1 MTRGKSFIPQTVCGV
16 CVCKPGL
23 QFINLRL
30 EINVLPCGPDI
41 FICLLEHAFTPSAAA
56 SEKVKLSK
64 GCLVSVESVQEELS
78 Q

>member
-1 MTRGKSFIPQTVCGV
+1 MTRGKPFIPQTV

-56 SEKVKLSK
+56 ASGEVKLSN
-64 GCLVSVESVQEELS
+64 GCSVSMESVQEGFA